1 MCEKNPD
8 FRVGRYET
16 RDKGGTAI
24 GHWTKVLALGRPGVH
39 GGARAGIALLP
50 ASRGPRSRVTLAF
63 LWGRGAASFA
73 GRKRPQP
80 QPQHTR
86 RDGRSNL
93 YVPHKRPGS
102 GRTRTASPGSAA
114 RSASSLRLERPSNDE
129 AASPKENVAVT
140 TSCLKE
146 SRNSDDAHD
155 AERYGNFKWGG
166 FEIISRSRWVR
177 TAASEK
183 VRPPRFRG
191 VLASGI
197 IIFEMGIRLT
207 VDLLSLISSTYEIT
221 SSRLSGLQNFR
232 SRPPSPFS
240 CLGQ

>member
-86 RDGRSNL
+86 REGRSNL

-102 GRTRTASPGSAA
+102 GRTRTASPDSAA

-140 TSCLKE
+140 TSCWTEKQRYDDTQKPEGYKRRRFVISCMVPWTDMNLANSEVTILGSPRHNLQTKTYWSELKGSFFDKWFE
-146 SRNSDDAHD
+146 PTRDA
-155 AERYGNFKWGG
+155 
-166 FEIISRSRWVR
+166 
-177 TAASEK
+177 
-183 VRPPRFRG
+183 
-191 VLASGI
+191 
-197 IIFEMGIRLT
+197 
-207 VDLLSLISSTYEIT
+207 
-221 SSRLSGLQNFR
+221 
-232 SRPPSPFS
+232 
-240 CLGQ
+240 